1 MRGRTGARE
10 ERNEFFEG
18 FGSILGVGRNLLLN
32 RIVPDVHIAPNFLE
46 LVLGRPMR
54 LEIRL
59 HLNMHSR
66 NVLVSCGILSIMIV
80 PCPSLQYIYIH
91 GLQPVKSVW
100 LLW

>member
-1 MRGRTGARE
+1 
-10 ERNEFFEG
+10 
-18 FGSILGVGRNLLLN
+18 
-32 RIVPDVHIAPNFLE
+32 
-46 LVLGRPMR
+46 MR